1 MIDWQN
7 IMVSNPSKTSLDDHF
22 EFTLSTR
29 RNDEEALL
37 AYYADTMQGLGAD
50 FSLDA
55 VREHYDRAILFIMN
69 FHMIIA
75 GAFVPSDER
84 ARQMASEGLDRAVRA
99 VTDRGLIKLIP

>member
-1 MIDWQN
+1 
-7 IMVSNPSKTSLDDHF
+7 
-22 EFTLSTR
+22 
-29 RNDEEALL
+29 
-37 AYYADTMQGLGAD
+37 MQGLGAD

-75 GAFVPSDER
+75 GAFVPSDQR
-84 ARQMASEGLDRAVRA
+84 AKQMASEGLDRAIKA

>member
-1 MIDWQN
+1 
-7 IMVSNPSKTSLDDHF
+7 
-22 EFTLSTR
+22 
-29 RNDEEALL
+29 
-37 AYYADTMQGLGAD
+37 
-50 FSLDA
+50 
-55 VREHYDRAILFIMN
+55 MN